1 MKNNF
6 DTNQFAAAADR
17 FPDDFKEVMKIIDKI
32 VSIYG
37 HRNRQLFSKD
47 DLDEVRLEIAV
58 KVWQHRDSFDPAKAS
73 DRAKDPFKTWVSRI
87 AENELK
93 DAFKAKMK
101 RKSFYGDPISQ
112 NKDDDEYVRPCFG
125 SYRGNEFETDRGL
138 CLKENMSYIRQAFDS
153 LPGQYREILRLDEEG
168 YSTTEIAGML
178 GCTNGKVYLL
188 RHRAQKAYAKRLGME
203 FLTEHGIAA

>member
-17 FPDDFKEVMKIIDKI
+17 FTDNFEEVMKIINKI

-47 DLDEVRLEIAV
+47 DLDDVRLEIAR

-73 DRAKDPFKTWVSRI
+73 GRTKDPFKTWVNRI
-87 AENELK
+87 AENALK
-93 DAFKAKMK
+93 DALNAKMRHNSK
-101 RKSFYGDPISQ
+101 FVDPISQ
-112 NKDDDEYVRPCFG
+112 NKDDDEYVRICYG
-125 SYRGNEFETDRGL
+125 SYRGNEFETDRDV
-138 CLKENMSYIRQAFDS
+138 CLKEDMSYIRQTFDS
-153 LPGQYREILRLDEEG
+153 LPRQYREILRLDVEE
-168 YSTTEIAGML
+168 YSTAEIADML
-178 GCTNGKVYLL
+178 GSTKEKVYLL
-188 RHRAQKAYAKRLGME
+188 RHRAQTAFAKRLGKE

>member
-6 DTNQFAAAADR
+6 DTKQFAAAADGSHIDFQMVMDIINEKVFFYGLQNR
-17 FPDDFKEVMKIIDKI
+17 SLYTKPDLEDLCQDIGIKV
-32 VSIYG
+32 Y
-37 HRNRQLFSKD
+37 RNLN
-47 DLDEVRLEIAV
+47 
-58 KVWQHRDSFDPAKAS
+58 SFDPAKAS

-138 CLKENMSYIRQAFDS
+138 CFKENMSYIRQAFDS
-153 LPGQYREILRLDEEG
+153 LPEQYREILRLDEEG
-168 YSTTEIAGML
+168 YSTAEIAGLL

>member
-6 DTNQFAAAADR
+6 DTKQFAAAADR
-17 FPDDFKEVMKIIDKI
+17 FPYNFEEVMEIIDKI

-37 HRNRQLFSKD
+37 HRNRQLFSKQ
-47 DLDEVRLEIAV
+47 DLEEVCLEIAV

-73 DRAKDPFKTWVSRI
+73 DRAKDPFKTWVNRI

-125 SYRGNEFETDRGL
+125 SYRGNEFETDRGV
-138 CLKENMSYIRQAFDS
+138 CLKEDMSYIRQAFDS
-153 LPGQYREILRLDEEG
+153 LPGQYREILRFDVEE
-168 YSTTEIAGML
+168 YSTAEIADML
-178 GCTNGKVYLL
+178 GSTKEKVYLL
-188 RHRAQKAYAKRLGME
+188 RHRAQTAFAKRLGKE